1 MKKILSYILITFI
14 IVANLFA
21 PISVGW
27 GIKNGLQIQPNK
39 IEAATLKITLKSSLF
54 AGDNTIKDRLF
65 VTWPADKKKVGAN
78 SYVTV
83 TLYGINGTEVKAWGT
98 KSKNEMKN
106 MSDSS
111 SFFVQF
117 TQFILN
123 NLTPETSYVVKI
135 TATLMDTK
143 GVIITKGNIA
153 PFLIKTIA
161 KESTK
166 TGYSPVIIRSNTE
179 NADLP
184 YCVTGFINIHV
195 AGCIAQ
201 TLYYGLFIP
210 STYLFA
216 LSGTF
221 FDNTFH
227 YSVQSSSY
235 QSAFVVQGWSLV
247 RDFVDMFFIFVLLY
261 IAFGTILNLN
271 GVKTKEMIIN
281 VIIIGLLINFSLF
294 AVRLIVDTSNILAR
308 VFYNS
313 NTIKITKVEG
323 PNPSKVVTALN
334 QDKVIPLSAALVN
347 KINPQNLIINAGRV
361 GRISESSGSGDTTAN
376 GISAGTFI
384 LVTLLATGVSL
395 VGFTV
400 FLTVGLLFLVRVV
413 GLWLAMIVAPIAFFS
428 YTVPAMQK
436 IEMVGWKKWWPELL
450 SLAFLAPVFI
460 FFIYLI
466 LQFLNMKLG
475 IMDANNKSGMA
486 FVMAIVIPFA
496 FIMVLL
502 MKAKK
507 IAVKMSGDMG
517 AAVAKAGSAISGA
530 ALGAAT
536 GGASMAM
543 RTTIGRTAGR
553 VADSDELKKL
563 ALKGGLKGR
572 FAKMRLKTA
581 SSISKSS
588 FDPRNTKAGNLAGKG
603 LGVELGK
610 AKEGGFKGWQ
620 ERKAEK
626 KIKEEELFKPSDKS
640 AKQQDD
646 AAKDWEDK
654 YEKAMV
660 IKKRSDEGK
669 DEIFKEKEFREK
681 YEKTSPKIL
690 TSDELNKERS
700 TNKASIMEYG
710 KDYVEAR
717 NIAKDD
723 AKKSGNSFNEAEWR
737 KNEQANGRFKKKNLN
752 ESDSALVSE
761 LRKQSKPEK
770 PPISE
775 LEKYNAETAKNKATE
790 TRSLAN
796 TELSRIAK
804 DLEKVADRNNIEVKD
819 VNKEIITK
827 EVESIQNTIINYNT
841 DISVANAKLNKD
853 PENKIAKQALLT
865 AELGKKR
872 EENAIDK
879 LSKLLPNKETYQKI
893 KTDQTDKIN
902 QLNDKLLNK

>member
-1 MKKILSYILITFI
+1 MKKSLSYILITVVI
-14 IVANLFA
+14 LANILA
-21 PISVGW
+21 PISIGW
-27 GIKNGLQIQPNK
+27 NNKGNFEIKK
-39 IEAATLKITLKSSLF
+39 EVAEAATTKTIWYYTIPKVNSLIINSLTKNTRISDYYASKAGCQAANAADADSDENSCKSKQVPSGTVVKVYSADILPSCSLVHGANGVLGCVADGAYFVIFKPTSLF
-54 AGDNTIKDRLF
+54 FAISGMFL
-65 VTWPADKKKVGAN
+65 
-78 SYVTV
+78 
-83 TLYGINGTEVKAWGT
+83 
-98 KSKNEMKN
+98 
-106 MSDSS
+106 DST
-111 SFFVQF
+111 F
-117 TQFILN
+117 
-123 NLTPETSYVVKI
+123 
-135 TATLMDTK
+135 A
-143 GVIITKGNIA
+143 
-153 PFLIKTIA
+153 
-161 KESTK
+161 
-166 TGYSPVIIRSNTE
+166 YSIS
-179 NADLP
+179 
-184 YCVTGFINIHV
+184 
-195 AGCIAQ
+195 
-201 TLYYGLFIP
+201 
-210 STYLFA
+210 
-216 LSGTF
+216 
-221 FDNTFH
+221 
-227 YSVQSSSY
+227 SSSY
-235 QSAFVVQGWSLV
+235 RSAFVTQGWGVV
-247 RDFVDMFFIFVLLY
+247 RDFANMFFIFILLY
-261 IAFGTILNLN
+261 IAFGTILDLN
-271 GVKTKEMIIN
+271 GFKTKEMIVN

-294 AVRLIVDTSNILAR
+294 AVKIIIDTSNVLAR

-313 NTIKITKVEG
+313 EAMNTTEVSNSG
-323 PNPSKVVTALN
+323 
-334 QDKVIPLSAALVN
+334 VISLSAGIVS
-347 KINPQNLIINAGRV
+347 KINPQKLIINARQTNDIPYNAKKDKLGAENTT
-361 GRISESSGSGDTTAN
+361 GISSGK
-376 GISAGTFI
+376 FI
-384 LVTLLATGVSL
+384 VITLLASAINII
-395 VGFTV
+395 GFIV
-400 FLTVGLLFLVRVV
+400 FLTIGLVFVGRVA
-413 GLWLAMIVAPIAFFS
+413 GLWIAMIMAPLAFFS
-428 YTVPAMQK
+428 YIVPAMQN
-436 IEMVGWKKWWPELL
+436 IDMIGWKKYWPNLL
-450 SLAFLAPVFI
+450 KLAFVAPVFI
-460 FFIYLI
+460 FFMYLI
-466 LQFLNMKLG
+466 LQFINTGLG
-475 IMDANNKSGMA
+475 VINSNGKTGFALYMA
-486 FVMAIVIPFA
+486 VILPFA
-496 FIMVLL
+496 LIMVLL
-502 MKAKK
+502 TQAKK
-507 IAVKMSGDMG
+507 IAIEMSGDIG
-517 AAVAKAGSAISGA
+517 SAVSKAGSAISGA

-543 RTTIGRTAGR
+543 RATIGRTAGK
-553 VADSDELKKL
+553 VADSKELKEL
-563 ALKGGLKGR
+563 ADKGGFKGR

-588 FDPRNTKAGNLAGKG
+588 FDPRNTKLGAEAGKG
-603 LGVELGK
+603 LGVDLGK

-626 KIKEEELFKPSDKS
+626 KIKEEELFKPPAKS

-710 KDYVEAR
+710 KDYVEER
-717 NIAKDD
+717 NKAKELNEYLTGD
-723 AKKSGNSFNEAEWR
+723 FNEAEWR